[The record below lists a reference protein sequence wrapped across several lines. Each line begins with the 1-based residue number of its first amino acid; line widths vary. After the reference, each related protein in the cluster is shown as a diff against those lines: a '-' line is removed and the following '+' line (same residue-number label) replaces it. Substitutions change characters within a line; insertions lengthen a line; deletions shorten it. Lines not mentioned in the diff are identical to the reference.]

1 MVTLGNKRPAAFLR
15 NKDKRLAPG
24 HLFVEHF
31 LEGHNVWI
39 PVGRSFSTA
48 HDSCGGKHELLL
60 GIFFAMRVMMVE
72 YVILRQPPP
81 IFVRR
86 YRSVISTPFPNDRR
100 LRRRRLC
107 NGRDGPKQPKNEETL
122 HFAVDSNRNIHV
134 CDVSEIG

>member
-1 MVTLGNKRPAAFLR
+1 MLTLGNKRPAAFLR

-86 YRSVISTPFPNDRR
+86 YRSVISTPFMPSPV
-100 LRRRRLC
+100 C
-107 NGRDGPKQPKNEETL
+107 KGRDGPKQPKNEETL
-122 HFAVDSNRNIHV
+122 HFAVGSNRSIHV
-134 CDVSEIG
+134 CGVSEIG

>member
-1 MVTLGNKRPAAFLR
+1 MLTLGNKRPAAFLR

-60 GIFFAMRVMMVE
+60 GIFFAMRVMMME

-86 YRSVISTPFPNDRR
+86 YRSVISTPFVPPNDRR
-100 LRRRRLC
+100 M
-107 NGRDGPKQPKNEETL
+107 
-122 HFAVDSNRNIHV
+122 
-134 CDVSEIG
+134 